1 MNVQEVDKKIFRNLL
16 RGEFGIEKESLR
28 VGADGYLAS
37 TAHPKIRR
45 KGISRDFGESQ
56 VEFISGVYTS
66 LQDAC
71 IEICALQEIVERA
84 VYTRPEGKEYVWT
97 YSNPPLYPGEDSI
110 RIAEFSG
117 AKKQKTTYRQY
128 LAEKYGKV
136 KMLFSGVH
144 LNFSMPEEFFTLLH
158 KKAPDLPKKR
168 LKSEWYLKLCDVLM
182 SDSWLLVAL
191 TAASPV
197 AERQFWD
204 GLNVREDER
213 DAYASLRN
221 SQYGYWN
228 HFTPELSYVDF
239 PSYLESMDAYVR
251 RNEIESIQE
260 LYYPIR
266 LKPAGENTLANL
278 KKNGVS
284 HIELRM
290 LDLNPMC
297 CAGVAKRDLIFIH
310 LLIAYRSAKLLW
322 GGQTKE
328 APQPDK
334 ERIKLHK
341 TAASQTFWED
351 YPSKKAY
358 AQSLIAD
365 MKAFYK
371 DYEKQPDSYVPHDY
385 AALEVL
391 AFEESKLSNPK
402 KRYADQLLSL
412 YADGYMR
419 ARMWETMGTE
429 GEFS

>member
-97 YSNPPLYPGEDSI
+97 YSNPPLYHGEDSI

-204 GLNVREDER
+204 GLNVR
-213 DAYASLRN
+213 A
-221 SQYGYWN
+221 
-228 HFTPELSYVDF
+228 
-239 PSYLESMDAYVR
+239 
-251 RNEIESIQE
+251 
-260 LYYPIR
+260 
-266 LKPAGENTLANL
+266 
-278 KKNGVS
+278 
-284 HIELRM
+284 
-290 LDLNPMC
+290 
-297 CAGVAKRDLIFIH
+297 
-310 LLIAYRSAKLLW
+310 
-322 GGQTKE
+322 
-328 APQPDK
+328 
-334 ERIKLHK
+334 
-341 TAASQTFWED
+341 
-351 YPSKKAY
+351 
-358 AQSLIAD
+358 
-365 MKAFYK
+365 
-371 DYEKQPDSYVPHDY
+371 
-385 AALEVL
+385 AALEAGSVKERRVVL
-391 AFEESKLSNPK
+391 
-402 KRYADQLLSL
+402 
-412 YADGYMR
+412 
-419 ARMWETMGTE
+419 
-429 GEFS
+429 